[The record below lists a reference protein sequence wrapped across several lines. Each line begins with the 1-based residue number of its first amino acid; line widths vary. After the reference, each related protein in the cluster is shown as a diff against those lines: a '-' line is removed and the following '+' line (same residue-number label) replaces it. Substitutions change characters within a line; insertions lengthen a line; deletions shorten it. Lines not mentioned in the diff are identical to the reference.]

1 MVIIYLYSIY
11 VGVFLVALYYDNYY
25 NDDDIEKSEEIEM
38 QPIN

>member
-11 VGVFLVALYYDNYY
+11 VGTFLVALYYDNYY
-25 NDDDIEKSEEIEM
+25 NDDIEKSEDIEM